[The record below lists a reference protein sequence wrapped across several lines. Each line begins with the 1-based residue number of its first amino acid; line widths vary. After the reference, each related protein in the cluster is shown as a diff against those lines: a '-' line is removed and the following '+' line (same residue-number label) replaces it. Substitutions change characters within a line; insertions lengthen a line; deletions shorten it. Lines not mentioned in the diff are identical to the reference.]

1 MQSADLDVVVDLMTH
16 TRGARL
22 ELASES
28 VAPSGSALM
37 VSYLGYPGVA
47 GGVHWD
53 YTLADSIVLPPE
65 HAKGIEEPLIYLPFS
80 YQANDYAPSSP
91 AILEEDFVPLIRY
104 CNINQV
110 DKYEPVSW
118 GLWMN
123 ILRKTP
129 GSTLALYRMRDP
141 LGAHVVRHLSE
152 EAEAEVFTRNASSGS
167 SVSQGSSTPS
177 GSRRSATCSWTTC
190 CTGRTRRGRRAVGGR
205 AFAHY

>member
-1 MQSADLDVVVDLMTH
+1 M
-16 TRGARL
+16 
-22 ELASES
+22 
-28 VAPSGSALM
+28 
-37 VSYLGYPGVA
+37 
-47 GGVHWD
+47 HWD
-53 YTLADSIVLPPE
+53 YTLADSIVLPPD
-65 HAKGIEEPLIYLPFS
+65 HSKGIEEPLIYLPFS

-91 AILEEDFVPLIRY
+91 AILEEDLVPHKYIRY

-152 EAEAEVFTRNASSGS
+152 EAEVRGIHPHRIKWFERLPRKQHAQRIASQCDLFLDHLLLSLI
-167 SVSQGSSTPS
+167 
-177 GSRRSATCSWTTC
+177 
-190 CTGRTRRGRRAVGGR
+190 
-205 AFAHY
+205 HI